1 MSPETGRN
9 ETKRT
14 GAVGGGAMR
23 AAAMR
28 CARPRVHGL
37 SMCKMPLHTGTCAV
51 AGWVLFMPFHLSPCS
66 LAVGTALS
74 VLALSA
80 SAQDTVNAPVT
91 VSATRVDMRDQ
102 DAPYASEVHTR
113 SDIQRSGTTSLFD
126 YLAQQSSL
134 QITPSYG
141 NRYTPNISMRGYGS
155 DGYQNLVISING
167 RRLNN
172 IDMVPQLIGAI
183 SLEDIERIE
192 ITKGSGAVLFGDGA
206 TAGTIQ
212 IYTKPRNGVS
222 LETYAGNY
230 GNRGAIT
237 SAGLVREKF
246 DLSATLDHSRAGGFS
261 DKDPSGHKDQSEAN
275 TWRVGAGVQP
285 IDGLRLEMEAG
296 SSHIDTRYPNSLAL
310 AQFNAN
316 PGMSKN
322 NLYTQQKL
330 QTDHWSLAADYQ
342 LTPQWKLS
350 ARHHDEDKSSVYPPS
365 PSASDY
371 RYVSNELAVQFQH
384 DALVLNAGFQ
394 NFDGERSQ
402 TGSRTTKDNRG
413 LFLHGQYMLNALTL
427 SAGLRKEQVTYRHAP
442 LGGTAIEADKRLTSW
457 ELGANHRLSPQLA
470 LFANYSDAFITP
482 DVDRFFTTDWMTG
495 ITTFNGFIEP
505 AKVRTLTVGANHQ
518 TERNRLKVSAFYAKL
533 SNEIYLDPFSFTNT
547 NIDKSHKYGLEVQ
560 DRVQITPRLS
570 GHINYAWTR
579 ALIDRENDGAGAF
592 NGKDLPGVSRHSVV
606 LGLNWRVAEH
616 GHLSLSHTW
625 RSSAWAEGDFDNNN
639 LQRQKAFQSTD
650 VSYRHQLA
658 KQLEMYVGISNLF
671 DRKNGLWVRD
681 DAIYPVNFER
691 TWKLGARIQF

>member
-1 MSPETGRN
+1 M
-9 ETKRT
+9 
-14 GAVGGGAMR
+14 
-23 AAAMR
+23 
-28 CARPRVHGL
+28 
-37 SMCKMPLHTGTCAV
+37 
-51 AGWVLFMPFHLSPCS
+51 
-66 LAVGTALS
+66 GTALS
-74 VLALSA
+74 VLALGA
-80 SAQDTVNAPVT
+80 SAQDTVNTPVT

-155 DGYQNLVISING
+155 DGYQNLVISVNG

-212 IYTKPRNGVS
+212 IYTKPRNSVS

-230 GNRGAIT
+230 GNRGAIA

-275 TWRVGAGVQP
+275 TWRVGAGVKP

-296 SSHIDTRYPNSLAL
+296 SSHIDTRYPNSLTL

-330 QTDHWSLAADYQ
+330 QTDHWSLGADYQ

-350 ARHHDEDKSSVYPPS
+350 ARHHDEDKSSLYPS
-365 PSASDY
+365 SQFASDY

-442 LGGTAIEADKRLTSW
+442 LGGTAIEADQRLTSW
-457 ELGANHRLSPQLA
+457 ELGANHRLSPQLS

-579 ALIDRENDGAGAF
+579 ALIDRENDGAGTF
-592 NGKDLPGVSRHSVV
+592 NGKDLPGVSRHNVV

-691 TWKLGARIQF
+691 TWKLGAHIQF